1 MRRAISA
8 ALAACFLAAPALAQP
23 EEAVLDIG
31 GDRFAAGQSVVFAGI
46 EGIDDLFL
54 AGETVRVSAP
64 PEGTAHLL
72 GRWLRIEAPI
82 AESLYAAGVEMT
94 LEAPV
99 QGDAMLFGYEI
110 EVEAEVGGDLRVG
123 GSEVSV
129 SAPVAGYALLTAEH
143 LDLDAVIAGDAVIAA
158 RRVDFGDA
166 ARIDG
171 ALTVWTDDPDD
182 FEVPERVAPADRVTI
197 RDIRD
202 YEHGGMGDMI
212 DPRPSVWAVIGSFF
226 GGVLVV
232 AAVAALALALMP
244 DRVRAWRR
252 LALARPWRALLSGF
266 LVTSALVGS
275 GFVLALTL
283 VGILLIPP
291 VLLITGFVLF
301 AGYVLGVYVLGA
313 GVWQG
318 LGRTVPVHFPGRMGI
333 AALGAVLT
341 GIAALVPV
349 LGWFFVLALT
359 LWGVGA
365 LVAAMMPREPVLN
378 RGDLV

>member
-1 MRRAISA
+1 
-8 ALAACFLAAPALAQP
+8 
-23 EEAVLDIG
+23 
-31 GDRFAAGQSVVFAGI
+31 
-46 EGIDDLFL
+46 
-54 AGETVRVSAP
+54 
-64 PEGTAHLL
+64 
-72 GRWLRIEAPI
+72 
-82 AESLYAAGVEMT
+82 MT

-99 QGDAMLFGYEI
+99 QGDTTIFGYEVAI
-110 EVEAEVGGDLRVG
+110 RGDIGGDLRAG

-129 SAPVAGYALLTAEH
+129 SAPVAGYALLTGEH
-143 LDLDAVIAGDAVIAA
+143 LELNAAITGDAVIAA
-158 RRVDFGDA
+158 RRVDFGEA

-171 ALTVWTDDPDD
+171 AVTVWTDDPDD
-182 FEVPERVAPADRVTI
+182 FEIPARVAAADRVTI
-197 RDIRD
+197 REFDD
-202 YEHGGMGDMI
+202 YEGGGMGDMI
-212 DPRPSVWAVIGSFF
+212 DPRPSVWTLLGSFV

-232 AAVAALALALMP
+232 AVVAALALALIP
-244 DRVRAWRR
+244 DRVRAWRK
-252 LALARPWRALLSGF
+252 LALARPGRALLSGF

-291 VLLITGFVLF
+291 ILLMTGLVLF

-318 LGRTVPVHFPGRMGI
+318 VGRVVPEHFPGRMGI

-365 LVAAMMPREPVLN
+365 LVAAMMPREPLLN
-378 RGDLV
+378 RADLV